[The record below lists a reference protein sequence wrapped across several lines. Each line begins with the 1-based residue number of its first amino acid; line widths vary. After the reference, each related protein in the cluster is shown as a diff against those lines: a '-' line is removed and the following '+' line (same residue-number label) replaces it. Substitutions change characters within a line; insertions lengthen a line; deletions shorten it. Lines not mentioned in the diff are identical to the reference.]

1 MFNVAVV
8 IATYNRLEKLKIAL
22 THYEKQF
29 LLPKYIIVVDNNSTD
44 GTDIYLSEWKNQKTE
59 IKKHIISLKQ
69 NVGGA
74 GGFYEGEKYAM
85 QLSDIDWVMIADDDA
100 YPAEDYLWGMW
111 NYVKNQHGTNSL
123 ALICGKVIEN
133 NKIIT
138 HHRKYL
144 HNKWCWNMFR
154 DIPSEDY
161 YEGNIL
167 YPDFVSYV
175 GITVKK
181 NVLEKAG
188 LVDRNFFIWI
198 DDTEHS
204 YRIHKYGKLIC
215 LTDYA
220 IYHDASLENFHLC
233 WKSYYSFRNRTV
245 FFKRHC
251 KLQFPFVVLLQFL
264 KSFLCPIKGKSLTE
278 VKLRLTAIKDGVLG
292 NMGMNDVYKPG
303 WKP

>member
-8 IATYNRLEKLKIAL
+8 IVTYNRLEKLKIAL
-22 THYEKQF
+22 THYEKQL

-59 IKKHIISLKQ
+59 IKKHIISLKK

-100 YPAEDYLWGMW
+100 YPAEDYLLGMRKYIKSVNHSSNISIVCGRVVESHKIENIHRTYWVDKWHW
-111 NYVKNQHGTNSL
+111 NYH
-123 ALICGKVIEN
+123 
-133 NKIIT
+133 
-138 HHRKYL
+138 KYVQA
-144 HNKWCWNMFR
+144 
-154 DIPSEDY
+154 EDY
-161 YEGNIL
+161 ERDVF

-175 GITVKK
+175 GILIKK
-181 NVLEKAG
+181 DILHKSG
-188 LVDRNFFIWI
+188 LVCKEFFIWN

-204 YRIHKYGKLIC
+204 YRMHKYGLFVC
-215 LTDYA
+215 LPKYK
-220 IYHDASLENFHLC
+220 IYHDVSEENKNLN
-233 WKSYYSFRNRTV
+233 WKSYYSYRNKTI

-251 KLQFPFVVLLQFL
+251 KLQFSFVILLQVL
-264 KSFLCPIKGKSLTE
+264 KSILCPIKGKSFTE